1 MMLFSMLETVK
12 LFLDATKAYAQ
23 MAYMAQ
29 KGHAKLAFT
38 NSFSELDVSNLE
50 ISKLDISK
58 IFSYRFCNPV
68 SMDSLDGEG
77 AALAW
82 GLLHAPTLSLNP
94 GSPYMHCMA
103 WLI

>member
-1 MMLFSMLETVK
+1 MMLLSMLETVK

-68 SMDSLDGEG
+68 SMDIVLMVKVRPWLGVCS
-77 AALAW
+77 
-82 GLLHAPTLSLNP
+82 
-94 GSPYMHCMA
+94 MHPHQV
-103 WLI
+103 